1 MRKLSMIVLCA
12 VALSCFAPGAEA
24 VTVETG
30 GRIFVGGGTPL
41 TNGVFFPGTAV
52 PREDRGFDGEPIEIQ
67 QGTDV
72 ELINLDEATVANSH
86 QMISLRRRKG
96 RPLFGSDQLTSPGDT
111 SLVTTSNLKPGIY
124 PFYCPIHNGMW
135 GQIEIVG

>member
-1 MRKLSMIVLCA
+1 MIVLSA

-41 TNGVFFPGTAV
+41 TNGLFFPGTAI
-52 PREDRGFDGEPIEIQ
+52 PREGGFDGPPPLQVQ

-72 ELINLDEATVANSH
+72 ELINLDEATVANAH
-86 QMISLRRRKG
+86 RLISFRRRGG
-96 RPLFGSDQLTSPGDT
+96 RPLFASGMVSRPGDV
-111 SLVTTSNLKPGIY
+111 SLVTTSNLKPGVY
-124 PFYCPIHNGMW
+124 PYYCPIHNGMW
-135 GQIEIVG
+135 GQIEIVR

>member
-1 MRKLSMIVLCA
+1 MIVLCA

-30 GRIFVGGGTPL
+30 GRIIVGGGTPL

-52 PREDRGFDGEPIEIQ
+52 PNADGGFDGAPPLQVQE
-67 QGTDV
+67 GTDV
-72 ELINLDEATVANSH
+72 ELINVDESTVSNAH
-86 QMISLRRRKG
+86 KIISSRRRKG
-96 RPLFGSDQLTSPGDT
+96 RPLFASDQLVRPGDT

-124 PFYCPIHNGMW
+124 PYYCSIHSGMW
-135 GQIEIVG
+135 GQIEIVR